1 MTNFSREEF
10 TPGQD
15 IFCAGDQATHLY
27 FLEQG
32 EVELT
37 DASGNVF
44 GSIPQG
50 QSFGEAAILFGGI
63 RAASIRAKTNVVCKK
78 INNEDASELF
88 KSYSPLLVLILEAL
102 LLQLSMNNKIKKTLL
117 QP

>member
-1 MTNFSREEF
+1 MTKFSKEEF
-10 TPGQD
+10 TAGQN
-15 IFCAGDQATHLY
+15 IFQAGDQATHLY
-27 FLEQG
+27 FLEEG

-50 QSFGEAAILFGGI
+50 QSFGEAAILSGGI

-78 INNEDASELF
+78 INNEEASELL
-88 KSYSPLLVLILEAL
+88 KSYSPLLVVILESL
-102 LLQLSMNNKIKKTLL
+102 LLQLSMNNTIKKNLA
-117 QP
+117 

>member
-1 MTNFSREEF
+1 M
-10 TPGQD
+10 
-15 IFCAGDQATHLY
+15 
-27 FLEQG
+27 
-32 EVELT
+32 T

-117 QP
+117 LP

>member
-10 TPGQD
+10 TPGQN
-15 IFCAGDQATHLY
+15 IFRAGDQATHLY

-63 RAASIRAKTNVVCKK
+63 RAASIRAKNNVVCKK
-78 INNEDASELF
+78 INNEDASELLQ
-88 KSYSPLLVLILEAL
+88 SYSPLLVHILEAL
-102 LLQLSMNNKIKKTLL
+102 LLQLSMNNKIKKTLRDS
-117 QP
+117 